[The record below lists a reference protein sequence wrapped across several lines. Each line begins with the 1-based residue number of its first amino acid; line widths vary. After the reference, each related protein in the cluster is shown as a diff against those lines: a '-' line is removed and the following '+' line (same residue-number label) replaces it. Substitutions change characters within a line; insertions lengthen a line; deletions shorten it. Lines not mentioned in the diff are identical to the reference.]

1 MKKNLIY
8 AMLALCC
15 ALAQLDAQPS
25 RYLDQVFDEVE
36 LSTDVVYGTNITVLL
51 INQGIPT
58 LPQPLRADVYQ
69 PADDSAAQ
77 RPLAILAHTGNF
89 LPKNVGLGI
98 LQGAKDDSCLVYLAH
113 RLAKRGYVVAVMGN
127 RQGWNPIS
135 INSQERRFS
144 LANAMYRGIQ
154 DINTCVR
161 FFKKNA
167 AAYRIHSEKIMVW
180 GDGSGGILA
189 LNAASLESQEEWQL
203 PQFLIPGNPPFQ
215 MVQESVNGDVFATSV
230 GIVPVGYPLYTPGDT
245 LCYPNHP
252 GYDSGFQLAV
262 SMGGGLIDTSWIHA
276 GEPAMIAFHGLPN
289 LFMPYAEC
297 GSACLPGGLPG
308 GEPVVIACGSYVAIE
323 NALAKGNN
331 AVFEGLQ
338 FPGDYSEIANART
351 GGLDGLFPLTAL
363 HDSVINAPIP
373 EPWNWWSDDWAPGSI
388 PAELAKSYLDTM
400 LAYVAP
406 RACLALG
413 LDCAGLTSSVAHPS
427 PAPAPAIAFAPNPA
441 DGWVQASLPADIA
454 RQGRIRVF
462 DANGRL
468 LRAFD
473 AAGPTAALDLQGLP
487 GGVYFVNWIVGEMAF
502 QGRIVLR

>member
-1 MKKNLIY
+1 MKNKLL
-8 AMLALCC
+8 LAALVFGW
-15 ALAQLDAQPS
+15 ALARLSAQPV
-25 RYLDQVFDEVE
+25 RYLNEVFDDLE
-36 LSTDVVYGTNITVLL
+36 LSVDVPYGANTTVLF
-51 INQGIPT
+51 INI
-58 LPQPLRADVYQ
+58 LPPIKQLLLADVYQ
-69 PADDSAAQ
+69 PAGDTATQ

-89 LPKNVGLGI
+89 LPKNLGLGI

-113 RLAKRGYVVAVMGN
+113 RLAKRGYVVAVIAN
-127 RQGWNPIS
+127 RQGWNPVTIS
-135 INSQERRFS
+135 SQERRFS

-154 DINTCVR
+154 DINTGVR

-167 AAYRIHSEKIMVW
+167 AAYRIHPEKIMVW

-189 LNAASLESQEEWQL
+189 LNAASLESHEEWLL
-203 PQFLIPGNPPFQ
+203 PQFFMPGNPPLQ
-215 MVQESVNGDVFATSV
+215 MVQESVNGDVFGTST
-230 GIVPVGYPLYTPGDT
+230 GIVPVGYPLYMPGDT
-245 LCYPNHP
+245 LCHPNHP

-308 GEPVVIACGSYVAIE
+308 GEPVIIACGSYVTIE

-338 FPGDYSEIANART
+338 FPGDYSQIANARS

-363 HDSVINAPIP
+363 HDSVFNVPIP

-388 PAELAKSYLDTM
+388 PPEVAKPYLDTM

-413 LDCAGLTSSVAHPS
+413 LECAGLTSTRNASS
-427 PAPAPAIAFAPNPA
+427 PAPASAIAFAPNPTS
-441 DGWVQASLPADIA
+441 GWVQASIPVNSAH
-454 RQGRIRVF
+454 QGQIRII
-462 DANGRL
+462 DANGRSLRL
-468 LRAFD
+468 LD
-473 AAGPTAALDLQGLP
+473 TAENNVGLDFSGWP
-487 GGVYFVNWIVGEMAF
+487 AGVYFVIWRVEGRIF
-502 QGRIVLR
+502 QGRVMVH